1 MHTTAQRLLRVL
13 GPGMVTGAADDD
25 PSGIATYAQTGA
37 QFGYGQLWTVFLML
51 PMMVAM
57 QEMCAGIGLVTGKG
71 LAGVIRQ
78 HYPRVV
84 LYLAVGLLLIANTIN
99 LGADLGAMAAATRLL
114 LPVPSLLLTVLFAL
128 TSIGLEVFVSYHL
141 YARVLKWLCLS
152 LLAYVLTGCVVAQD
166 WGAVLRAT
174 FVPQIRIDFPFVLI
188 IVAVLGTTISPYMFF
203 WQASEE
209 VEEEI
214 ETGRL
219 PQPQRAGA
227 TGPLPTIG
235 PVDLRRMRLDTW
247 AGMIASQVTSWFII
261 VTAAG
266 TLHVA
271 GRSDITTAAEAA
283 QALQPLVRTFP
294 HAGAIA
300 QGLFATGIIGLGLL
314 AVPIFAGSASY
325 ALADTFAWR
334 EGLYRTLRDAPQF
347 YGMMML
353 ATLAGLGINV
363 VGLNPIKALVYAAV
377 INGIVAVPLILLIL
391 LVSTNRAIMGSYV
404 NRRWV
409 TVVGWC
415 TFVAMGAA
423 ALTTLLTWRP

>member
-1 MHTTAQRLLRVL
+1 MRKTVGRLLRAL

-25 PSGIATYAQTGA
+25 PSGIATYSQTGA
-37 QFGYGQLWTVFLML
+37 QFGYGQLWTVLVML
-51 PMMVAM
+51 PMMVAI
-57 QEMCAGIGLVTGKG
+57 QEMCAAIGLVTGKG
-71 LAGVIRQ
+71 LASVIKQ

-84 LYLAVGLLLIANTIN
+84 LYLAVGLLLVANTIN

-114 LPVPSLLLTVLFAL
+114 LPLPALVLTIVFAL
-128 TSIGLEVFVSYHL
+128 LSIGLEIFISYRI
-141 YARVLKWLCLS
+141 YARVLKWLYLS
-152 LLAYVLTGCVVAQD
+152 LVAYVLTGFVVAQD

-174 FVPQIRIDFPFVLI
+174 LIPQVQVDFQFVLI

-214 ETGRL
+214 EKGQL
-219 PQPQRAGA
+219 PPPRDTEA
-227 TGPLPTIG
+227 TSTRPTIG
-235 PVDLRRMRLDTW
+235 PGDMRHMRLDTW
-247 AGMIASQVTSWFII
+247 AGMVASQVTSWFII

-266 TLHVA
+266 SLHAA
-271 GRSDITTAAEAA
+271 GRTDITTAAEAA

-294 HAGAIA
+294 HAGEIA
-300 QGLFATGIIGLGLL
+300 QGLFAMGIVGLGLL

-325 ALADTFAWR
+325 ALADTFSWQ
-334 EGLYRTLRDAPQF
+334 EGLYRTLREAPQF
-347 YGMMML
+347 YGVMAA
-353 ATLAGLGINV
+353 ATLAGLGINL
-363 VGLNPIKALVYAAV
+363 VGINPIRALVYAAV

-391 LVSTNRAIMGSYV
+391 LVSNNRAVMGSYV

-409 TVVGWC
+409 NVVGWA
-415 TFVAMGAA
+415 TFVAMGVA